1 MGRDRRIK
9 TIEID
14 GYTGLNA
21 FVPPPEKRGLVL
33 IDPPFEA
40 PDDFA
45 QMAQALQRGH
55 ARARNFV
62 FAAWYPIKHRAPVRE
77 FQTQMKQSGIRDIIA
92 ADMWLRPTLDASR
105 LNGCGLLVINP
116 PFGFAEAA
124 QAMLTAL
131 SLTLA
136 DGPDGGCEITRL
148 VDE

>member
-1 MGRDRRIK
+1 
-9 TIEID
+9 
-14 GYTGLNA
+14 
-21 FVPPPEKRGLVL
+21 
-33 IDPPFEA
+33 
-40 PDDFA
+40 
-45 QMAQALQRGH
+45 
-55 ARARNFV
+55 
-62 FAAWYPIKHRAPVRE
+62 
-77 FQTQMKQSGIRDIIA
+77 
-92 ADMWLRPTLDASR
+92 MWLRPTLDASR